1 MKRAQTVVVLAVLAA
16 LLQTASGCNKLKA
29 RDRLNKGVQSY
40 KAAKYEDAI
49 ERFKEAVDLDPGLK
63 NAKLYLATAYAQQF
77 IPGLESEENLR
88 NANMAIDQ
96 YKKIL
101 EQFPNDR
108 ESGIHSNKGI
118 ASLYFGMK
126 KFDEAKE
133 YHRKV
138 LAADPNDPEA
148 YYSIAVIDWSQT
160 YVPRQEKRAA
170 LGLKPDEPLKD
181 KKVCQE
187 VREANQVKVEEGIEM
202 LRKAIDLRPDYE
214 DATAYLNL
222 MYREKADIQC
232 EDDAARAEFLRLAD
246 EMVEK
251 TMALKKAKAEKEA
264 QRSEGVHLE

>member
-1 MKRAQTVVVLAVLAA
+1 MKRIQTVVLLAFLAI

-49 ERFKEAVDLDPGLK
+49 ERFKEAVDLDPNLK

-88 NANMAIDQ
+88 NANLAIEQ
-96 YKKIL
+96 YRKIL

-108 ESGIHSNKGI
+108 ASGIHSNKGI
-118 ASLYFGMK
+118 ASLYFGLK

-170 LGLKPDEPLKD
+170 LGLKSEEPLKD
-181 KKVCQE
+181 PKVCAE
-187 VREANQVKVEEGIEM
+187 VRAANEAKVEEGIK
-202 LRKAIDLRPDYE
+202 LLNDAIRLRPEYE

-232 EDDAARAEFLRLAD
+232 ENEAARAELLKMAD
-246 EMVEK
+246 DMVAK
-251 TMALKKAKAEKEA
+251 TMAIKKAKADREA
-264 QRSEGVHLE
+264 QKSEGVHLE

>member
-1 MKRAQTVVVLAVLAA
+1 MKRAQTVVVLAALAI
-16 LLQTASGCNKLKA
+16 LLQTASGCNKLRA
-29 RDRLNKGVQSY
+29 RDKLNKGVQSY

-49 ERFKEAVDLDPGLK
+49 ERFKEAVDLDPNLK

-77 IPGLESEENLR
+77 IPGLESEENLE
-88 NANMAIDQ
+88 NAKLAIDQ
-96 YKKIL
+96 YRKIL
-101 EQFPNDR
+101 EQFPKDR

-126 KFDEAKE
+126 KFDDAKE

-138 LAADPNDPEA
+138 LTADPNDPEA

-170 LGLKPDEPLKD
+170 LGLKSDEPLKD
-181 KKVCQE
+181 KKVCAE
-187 VREANQVKVEEGIEM
+187 VREANQAKVEEGIEM
-202 LRKAIDLRPDYE
+202 LRKAIELRPDYE

-232 EDDAARAEFLRLAD
+232 EDDAARAEFLKMAD

-251 TMALKKAKAEKEA
+251 TMAIKKTKAEKEA
-264 QRSEGVHLE
+264 QKSEGVHLE